1 MSYTDCL
8 KPKPLN
14 RRELNELMPKMPFN
28 HLLGLR
34 VGRVY
39 ADGLTMELE
48 ITDALK
54 NLLGTLHGGATASLI
69 DAAIGVAI
77 IGQLGGRPA
86 TTVELKL
93 NYLRPA
99 THGKVRARSKIVKIG
114 KTLAVATAEVHD
126 VHGHLIA
133 MGSATYLLL
142 S

>member
-1 MSYTDCL
+1 MSYTDGL

-14 RRELNELMPKMPFN
+14 RKELNELMPKMPFN
-28 HLLGLR
+28 HLLGMSVSR
-34 VGRVY
+34 VHP
-39 ADGLTMELE
+39 DGITMELE
-48 ITDALK
+48 ITSRLT
-54 NLLGTLHGGATASLI
+54 NILGTLHGGATASLI

-77 IGQLGGRPA
+77 IGHLGGRPA

-99 THGKVRARSKIVKIG
+99 THGKLRARSKIIKTG

-126 VHGHLIA
+126 LHGHLIA

-142 S
+142 

>member
-1 MSYTDCL
+1 MSYTDDL
-8 KPKPLN
+8 KPTPLN
-14 RRELNELMPKMPFN
+14 RNELNALMPQMPFN

-34 VGRVY
+34 VSRVY
-39 ADGLTMELE
+39 ADGLTMEME
-48 ITDALK
+48 ITDDRK
-54 NLLGTLHGGATASLI
+54 NILGTLHGGATATLI

-77 IGQLGGRPA
+77 IGQAGGRPA

-99 THGKVRARSKIVKIG
+99 THGKVRARSRVVKIG

-126 VHGHLIA
+126 AHGHLIA

-142 S
+142 